1 MPSEFIDYFNT
12 KFSSLV
18 EMMRGTIQYYITATP
33 NKSGYDQVQGH
44 KVGSNDPQYQ
54 IGVRRMASYG
64 MRSLPPYGSESIELS
79 VNAALG
85 NKVQVASENI
95 KYGPTDL
102 EEGESSFFSMFKQLL
117 RFKKN
122 GDATLDSGENSS
134 GTKADIILNGG
145 SKKIARVDDHAK
157 VTLRTT
163 YVVVPGTPPGFT
175 LTHYVVNPDG
185 SQTILFSFTVI
196 AGSVSIPAAPVI
208 PYDVEVDSTIFE
220 GADHALA

>member
-33 NKSGYDQVQGH
+33 DKSGYDQVQGH
-44 KVGSNDPQYQ
+44 KVGPNDPQYQ

-102 EEGESSFFSMFKQLL
+102 EEGESSFSQCLNSCSDLRKMEMQL
-117 RFKKN
+117 
-122 GDATLDSGENSS
+122 
-134 GTKADIILNGG
+134 
-145 SKKIARVDDHAK
+145 
-157 VTLRTT
+157 
-163 YVVVPGTPPGFT
+163 
-175 LTHYVVNPDG
+175 
-185 SQTILFSFTVI
+185 
-196 AGSVSIPAAPVI
+196 
-208 PYDVEVDSTIFE
+208 
-220 GADHALA
+220 

>member
-1 MPSEFIDYFNT
+1 MLEYIEKRLTNIT
-12 KFSSLV
+12 
-18 EMMRGTIQYYITATP
+18 EMMRNVVQYYVTATP
-33 NKSGYDQVQGH
+33 NKNGYDQVQGH

-64 MRSLPPYGSESIELS
+64 MRSLPPYGSESIEVS

-95 KYGPTDL
+95 KYGPSDL
-102 EEGESSFFSMFKQLL
+102 EEGEVSLFSMFKQLL

-134 GTKADIILNGG
+134 GSKADIILNGG
-145 SKKIARVDDHAK
+145 TKKIARVDDHAK

-175 LTHYVVNPDG
+175 LTHYVINPDG
-185 SQTILFSFTVI
+185 SQTVLFSFTVI
-196 AGSVSIPAAPVI
+196 AGTVAIPAAPAV
-208 PYDVEVDSTIFE
+208 PYDVEVDSTIYE

>member
-1 MPSEFIDYFNT
+1 MLDYIE
-12 KFSSLV
+12 KRLSSLT

-33 NKSGYDQVQGH
+33 DKSGYDQVQGH
-44 KVGSNDPQYQ
+44 KVGANDPQYQ

-102 EEGESSFFSMFKQLL
+102 EEGEVSLFAMFKQLFRL
-117 RFKKN
+117 KKN
-122 GDATLDSGENSS
+122 GDATLDSGEDSS
-134 GTKADIILNGG
+134 GTKANIIFNGG
-145 SKKIARVDDHAK
+145 TEKVARVNDHAK

-185 SQTILFSFTVI
+185 SQTVLFSFTVI
-196 AGSVSIPAAPVI
+196 AGSVSIPAAPVV
-208 PYDVEVDSTIFE
+208 PYDVEVDSTIYE
-220 GADHALA
+220 GAPNVLA